1 MDTEGPLKIKL
12 RIGDNIFPI
21 TIEREKEKFYRD
33 AEHMINALYA
43 HYAKHYVNQ
52 SPTIYLMMVAL
63 DLAVNLQQTTQQ
75 YKDRNDITPFKDSI
89 NTLRREIE
97 TRL

>member
-21 TIEREKEKFYRD
+21 TIEREKEKFYRY
-33 AEHMINALYA
+33 AEHMINELYA
-43 HYAKHYVNQ
+43 NQ
-52 SPTIYLMMVAL
+52 APTIYLMMVAL

-89 NTLRREIE
+89 NTLLREIE